1 MNKYEIGDI
10 IQQYLKKRRM
20 TQVELATKMH
30 VEKTVLNR
38 WIKGKSVP
46 DADIFLNI
54 AYILDIKLDEITRPQ
69 SVISNEQRLI
79 NAYDS
84 LVKDEDRER
93 LVDIV
98 LSISKMVNK
107 F

>member
-10 IQQYLKKRRM
+10 IQQYLKKRKM
-20 TQVELATKMH
+20 TQVELAAKMN

-46 DADIFLNI
+46 DANIFLNI
-54 AYILDIKLDEITRPQ
+54 AYILDIKLDEIIRPQ
-69 SVISNEQRLI
+69 SIISNERRLI
-79 NAYDS
+79 KAYDN

-93 LVDIV
+93 LLDIV
-98 LSISKMVNK
+98 INISM
-107 F
+107 FQM